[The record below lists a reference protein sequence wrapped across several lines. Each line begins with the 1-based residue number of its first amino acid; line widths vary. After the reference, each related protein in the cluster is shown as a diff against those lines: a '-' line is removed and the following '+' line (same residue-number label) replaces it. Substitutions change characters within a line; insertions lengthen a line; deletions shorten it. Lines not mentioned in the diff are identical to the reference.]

1 MMGGKILPALLLFA
15 LTACGGADAGS
26 DASEAS
32 IASRDDTESG
42 PSDEPEEAG
51 EERGGETY
59 SEFDDRRDSYG
70 GARGTYAGDG
80 CTVDCSGHDAGY
92 RWAEERGISDP
103 DSCGGKSWS
112 FEEGCRAYAEGR
124 AREEETGADD
134 AEASA
139 DDDREAY

>member
-15 LTACGGADAGS
+15 LTACGGAEAVS
-26 DASEAS
+26 DEREAS
-32 IASRDDTESG
+32 ISSPDESEPGPADDTEG
-42 PSDEPEEAG
+42 TG

-59 SEFDDRRDSYG
+59 SEFDDRRDSYD

-103 DSCGGKSWS
+103 ESCGGKSWS

-124 AREEETGADD
+124 EREEEAGYDD
-134 AEASA
+134 AGASA
-139 DDDREAY
+139 DDDRDAY